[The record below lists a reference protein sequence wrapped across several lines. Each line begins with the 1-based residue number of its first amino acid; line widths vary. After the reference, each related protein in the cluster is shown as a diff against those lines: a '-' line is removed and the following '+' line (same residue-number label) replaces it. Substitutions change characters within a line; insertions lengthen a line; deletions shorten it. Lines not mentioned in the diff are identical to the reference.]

1 MSPPPRRRPGR
12 PAGPHTGEARE
23 ALLRATRGL
32 LAERGLPRVTVR
44 EVAERAGVQ
53 PALVSYYF
61 GGKEG
66 MLRAVVSEVAAGVRG
81 RLLEAAAGEGS
92 AEDRIRALVQ
102 AVVDAIVSE
111 PYVPRLLIEQVLFAD
126 EAVIDEFADA
136 LARPHLEL
144 IREVLEAGRTEGTL
158 RPVDPMFFMPAA
170 VGATIFFFLNAPMV
184 ERLHDLDGITP
195 ELAQRFAETLTDL
208 ILHGVLVEGGGA

>member
-1 MSPPPRRRPGR
+1 MPSPPRRRPGR
-12 PAGPHTGEARE
+12 PAGSHTGEARE
-23 ALLRATRGL
+23 ALLSAARGL

-66 MLRAVVSEVAAGVRG
+66 LLRAVVSEVAAGVRE
-81 RLLEAAAGEGS
+81 RLLEAATGAGS

-102 AVVDAIVSE
+102 AVVDAIVND

-126 EAVIDEFADA
+126 DAVIDEFADA

-144 IREVLEAGRTEGTL
+144 IRSVLEAGRADGTL
-158 RPVDPMFFMPAA
+158 RPIEPIFFMPAA
-170 VGATIFFFLNAPMV
+170 VGAAVFFFLNAPMV
-184 ERLHDLDGITP
+184 ERLHDPDGITP
-195 ELAQRFAETLTDL
+195 ELARRFGEALTDL
-208 ILHGVLVEGGGA
+208 ILNGVLKEGGGG